1 MQLLRN
7 YQSSLLSRRLAKAQQ
22 IGFISVALLRHYA
35 MPSRQKPWFM
45 AYRSLHSPKAAK
57 QVTLLLPFYLLL
69 YLWAEALF
77 AHGPKAL
84 LGP

>member
-22 IGFISVALLRHYA
+22 IGFISVALLR
-35 MPSRQKPWFM
+35 R
-45 AYRSLHSPKAAK
+45 PKAAK

>member
-1 MQLLRN
+1 MQLLRS

-35 MPSRQKPWFM
+35 MPSR
-45 AYRSLHSPKAAK
+45 HKAAK

>member
-1 MQLLRN
+1 MSRGKANRLHQRCAVTPLRHTAT
-7 YQSSLLSRRLAKAQQ
+7 AKAVVY
-22 IGFISVALLRHYA
+22 GPHRLTG
-35 MPSRQKPWFM
+35 K
-45 AYRSLHSPKAAK
+45 PKATK

>member
-1 MQLLRN
+1 MSRGKANRLHQRCAVTPLR
-7 YQSSLLSRRLAKAQQ
+7 YAVTAKAVVY
-22 IGFISVALLRHYA
+22 GL
-35 MPSRQKPWFM
+35 QK
-45 AYRSLHSPKAAK
+45 LTGSPKAAK

-84 LGP
+84 LGS